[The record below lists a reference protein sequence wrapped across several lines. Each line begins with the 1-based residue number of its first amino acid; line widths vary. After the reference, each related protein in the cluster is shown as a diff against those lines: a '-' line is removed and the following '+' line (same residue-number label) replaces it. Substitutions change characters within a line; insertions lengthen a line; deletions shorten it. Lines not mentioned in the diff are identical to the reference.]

1 MTLEEKKAKLEELI
15 PQWTKLGNA
24 IDALRREINEEE
36 NPPETSEELVA
47 EVESVLITKS
57 EVIE

>member
-1 MTLEEKKAKLEELI
+1 MTLKEKKAKLEELI

-36 NPPETSEELVA
+36 NPSKTSEELVA
-47 EVESVLITKS
+47 EVEKITK
-57 EVIE
+57 